1 LTAAGEPWRIVI
13 IDSRPTDRAELRSLL
28 VRGLARRCEL
38 IEAESAA
45 EGVRAVLDPGG
56 RLPDCVVLDYDVPD
70 ASGEQTLRQLTGD
83 DGVLLAPVVVVTS
96 GTSSETGERALRAGA
111 EDFVGKAWMTAE
123 SLARV
128 VDNAVQ
134 RWTMARELRASE
146 ARFRH
151 LAAAV
156 PQAVWML
163 DANGRL
169 LYANDRWHAYFGVR
183 AQAAAAGDWG
193 ALHHVDE
200 AAVFARMAPE
210 DGAYQRDCR
219 LLGADGQYR
228 WHQVNGVPMF
238 ARAGQL
244 THWYGVNTDIHHR
257 KLAEQRLGVEH
268 AVSRILAHAASFAD
282 AAPAILEA
290 IARGVDMDVCTLWVP
305 DEEGA
310 HLRCLDCFARDRARF
325 RDVVAQTR
333 MLTCERGVG
342 LPGAV
347 WQSRQVEWLSSIAHS
362 PRAAAV
368 RDAGLVSGAAYP
380 LVGADSFLG
389 VIELFSTAALPADP
403 LLLEMLSALGNELG
417 QFILRKR
424 AERAVEENASKLRL
438 ALEASRTGL
447 WTWDLGADTLE
458 WTPACYEILGVAPR
472 EFAGTGAAF
481 FEFVHADDRT
491 RVEDSVR
498 AAIAHQ
504 ALYTC
509 EFRVV
514 RPDGEVRWVQNWGR
528 ATYRADGTAVR
539 MVGSLTDIDDRKQI
553 TEALARSEERLARAQ
568 AAAHLGTWDWNVVT
582 GEASWTDEAFRVFRG
597 APPDLQPVTYE
608 RFLGCVHPDDRAHA
622 AAVIREALS
631 TGLYR
636 DEFRVCHVD
645 GTIRW
650 VEAVA
655 ETSYAASGNP
665 VRLIGT
671 ARDITARRESDQAL
685 RTALDQA
692 KHAVLARER
701 VVSMVSHDLRSP
713 LSALSLDLALLQAI
727 EERPASVP
735 GERRRSLE
743 RMGRQIATMTRMI
756 DELLDVTIMQAGNPL
771 PLERRET
778 DLVELVRRLVAEYQR
793 ATRRHEIEILAPAGR
808 VVGRWDPA
816 RIERAVDNL
825 LSNAIKYSP
834 HGGRVVV
841 AVELSAPSHES
852 VALRVR
858 DQGIGIQ
865 PADRARVFEWF
876 GRGETA
882 KQNKIVGIGIGLA
895 GVKQIVEQHGGSIS
909 VDSEEGIGS
918 TFTMTL
924 PIGGSQPQ
932 DDELARS

>member
-1 LTAAGEPWRIVI
+1 VTSAGEPWRVVI
-13 IDSRPTDRAELRSLL
+13 IEDMPEDRAELRSLL
-28 VRGLARRCEL
+28 LQGSTRRYTF
-38 IEAESAA
+38 IEAASSDD
-45 EGVRAVLDPGG
+45 GVRAVRDAQAG
-56 RLPDCVVLDYDVPD
+56 LPDCVLLDYYLPD
-70 ASGEQTLRQLTGD
+70 ARGEETLDQLTGD
-83 DGVLLAPVVVVTS
+83 DGVLLVPVVVIT
-96 GTSSETGERALRAGA
+96 GGASSELGERALRAGA
-111 EDFVGKAWMTAE
+111 EDFVGKASMTAE
-123 SLARV
+123 SLTRIV
-128 VDNAVQ
+128 ENAVR

-163 DANGRL
+163 DARGQL
-169 LYANDRWHAYFGVR
+169 LYANDRWHAYFGARGVLS
-183 AQAAAAGDWG
+183 AAGDWS
-193 ALHHVDE
+193 AVHHPEE
-200 AAVFARMAPE
+200 ADAFTRMAPG

-219 LLGADGQYR
+219 LLGADGQFR
-228 WHQVNGVPMF
+228 WHQVNGVPIF

-290 IARGVDMDVCTLWVP
+290 IARGLDMDVCALWVP
-305 DEEGA
+305 DEDGA
-310 HLRCLDCFARDRARF
+310 CLRCLDCFDRDRERF
-325 RDVVAQTR
+325 RDFVAQTR
-333 MLTCERGVG
+333 TLACALGVG
-342 LPGAV
+342 LPGSV
-347 WQSRQVEWLSSIAHS
+347 WQSRQAEWLTTIAHS
-362 PRAAAV
+362 PRAAVAQA
-368 RDAGLVSGAAYP
+368 AGLASGAAYP
-380 LVGADSFLG
+380 IVAGDSFLG

-424 AERAVEENASKLRL
+424 AEHAVEDNASKLRL
-438 ALEASRTGL
+438 ALEASHTGL
-447 WTWDLGADTLE
+447 WTWDLRADALD
-458 WTPACYEILGVAPR
+458 WTPECFEILGVAPHD
-472 EFAGTGAAF
+472 FAGTGAAF
-481 FEFVHADDRT
+481 FQLVHPDDRT
-491 RVEDSVR
+491 RVEASVR
-498 AAIAHQ
+498 AAIADQ

-514 RPDGEVRWVQNWGR
+514 RPDGETRWVQNRGR
-528 ATYRADGTAVR
+528 ATYHPDGTALR
-539 MVGSLTDIDDRKQI
+539 MVGSLTDVDDRKQV

-597 APPDLQPVTYE
+597 TPADLEPITYE

-622 AAVIREALS
+622 AAVIGEALA
-631 TGLYR
+631 TGRYR
-636 DEFRVCHVD
+636 DEFRVRHVD

-655 ETSYAASGNP
+655 ETSYDASGSP

-671 ARDITARRESDQAL
+671 ARDVTAHRETDQAL

-692 KHAVLARER
+692 EHAVLARER
-701 VVSMVSHDLRSP
+701 LVSMVSHDLRSP
-713 LSALSLDLALLQAI
+713 LSALTLDLSLLQAI
-727 EERPASVP
+727 EERPDSAP
-735 GERRRSLE
+735 ADRRRSLD
-743 RMGRQIATMTRMI
+743 RMARQVATMTRMI
-756 DELLDVTIMQAGNPL
+756 DELLDVTILQAGKPL

-778 DLVELVRRLVAEYQR
+778 DLVELARRLVTEYQR
-793 ATRRHEIEILAPAGR
+793 ATRRHEIEMRAPADR
-808 VVGRWDPA
+808 VVGLWDPA

-841 AVELSAPSHES
+841 AVELSGPDREL
-852 VALRVR
+852 VTLRVQ

-865 PADRARVFEWF
+865 AADRARVFEWF

-882 KQNKIVGIGIGLA
+882 KQNKIGGIGIGLA

-918 TFTMTL
+918 TFTMRL
-924 PIGGSQPQ
+924 PTGGPPPH
-932 DDELARS
+932 DDLTHS